1 MFVLATQ
8 ILVLELVAY
17 RLVYFSEL
25 VYLAIFWLYTNYLL
39 EH

>member
-8 ILVLELVAY
+8 MLVVELVGY

-25 VYLAIFWLYTNYLL
+25 VYLAIFRLDTNYRLK
-39 EH
+39 H